1 MEENN
6 DTFLAGGDALVYLT
20 EPMYKNIQQ
29 HLFGAIRLVRT
40 YLMTNFLTHFPLC
53 VYVRI

>member
-6 DTFLAGGDALVYLT
+6 DTFLVDGDALVYLT
-20 EPMYKNIQQ
+20 EPMHKNIQQ
-29 HLFGAIRLVRT
+29 NLFGAIRLVRT
-40 YLMTNFLTHFPLC
+40 YLMTNFLTNFPLR